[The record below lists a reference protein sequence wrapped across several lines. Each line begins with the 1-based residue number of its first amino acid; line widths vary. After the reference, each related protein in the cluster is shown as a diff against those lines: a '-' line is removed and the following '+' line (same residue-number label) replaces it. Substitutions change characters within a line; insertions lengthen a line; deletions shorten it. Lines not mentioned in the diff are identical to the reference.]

1 MTTRTIR
8 LARAVRMQN
17 GAWLKKVRMRPLGP
31 ADAAALRDAV
41 ADPEA
46 DVFVT
51 IAVALAASTGLP
63 ATVIG
68 SFHETDLRSLARA
81 LDDMLAADSDADH
94 LGVTHATAG
103 VSSSPAPIWNH

>member
-8 LARAVRMQN
+8 LARAVRMPS

-46 DVFVT
+46 DIFVT

-81 LDDMLAADSDADH
+81 LDDTLSYGDADH

-103 VSSSPAPIWNH
+103 DQETPASIWNH